1 MTRKGA
7 GFHFTLSKRFCKK
20 SHTNNFVSVRNSLGN
35 VRLQYKMFTKNRI
48 SVVSGWKLVTQL
60 NTSAVLN
67 PDLNSLRGHP
77 RDAEMWS
84 SCMILQ

>member
-1 MTRKGA
+1 M
-7 GFHFTLSKRFCKK
+7 
-20 SHTNNFVSVRNSLGN
+20 RNSLGN

-67 PDLNSLRGHP
+67 PDLTLSEDTQETLKLNVVFVHDITIRQQVFLEVFSFQNR
-77 RDAEMWS
+77 
-84 SCMILQ
+84 I